1 MSWKDNI
8 KTLFYIR
15 TGDGKMYATQGA
27 VDYKMHYKTAT
38 KELEFNAD
46 GFDFV
51 GIEGTYVA
59 RENAKGMQYP
69 IEIYFEGE
77 NHIEKSKEFEESSK
91 YKNNWTIGHPIF
103 GEITCQPLSLSFDS
117 TNVNI
122 TKIIIKVW
130 ETIEIKYPDV
140 KDNYTNQIEVR
151 AAKLSSSYFL
161 ISLDDLD
168 ASVQKD
174 AFSLTDLINNEFTR
188 LPATQEQIVELKNK
202 IREVDIFIEEILS
215 YPERFIASLYSL
227 FQFAVEVEDNI
238 VLKFKRLV
246 SIFNGFKKMGNDN
259 LFEPVSSM
267 IMTVASELAV
277 SSTYDTRT
285 DVNDVATIINE
296 IHNNIQTYYENNE
309 VIPNYELLIDIDFMR
324 SVAIG
329 NLYDIAMNS
338 QQERSMIL
346 PEDSNPILLTHRF
359 YRFSDYN
366 LQKFIRDNNIGLKET
381 FSIKKGRLIVWYV

>member
-1 MSWKDNI
+1 
-8 KTLFYIR
+8 
-15 TGDGKMYATQGA
+15 MYATQGA
-27 VDYKMHYKTAT
+27 VDYNMHYKTAT

-51 GIEGTYVA
+51 GVEGTYVA
-59 RENAKGMQYP
+59 RENAKGMRYP

-77 NHIEKSKEFEESSK
+77 NHIEKAKEFEESSK
-91 YKNNWTIGHPIF
+91 VKNNWLIGHPIF
-103 GEITCQPLSLSFDS
+103 GEITCQPLSLNFDS
-117 TNVNI
+117 TAVNI
-122 TKIIIKVW
+122 TKITGVVW

-140 KDNYTNQIEVR
+140 KDNYENQILTR
-151 AAKLSSSYFL
+151 AGKLSASYFL
-161 ISLDDLD
+161 ISLDTLD

-227 FQFAVEVEDNI
+227 FQFAVEVEDNV
-238 VLKFKRLV
+238 VLKFKRLIA
-246 SIFNGFKKMGNDN
+246 IFRGFKNVGNDN

-277 SSTYDTRT
+277 SSDYDTRT
-285 DVNDVATIINE
+285 DVNAVADIIDE
-296 IHNNIQTYYENNE
+296 IYDDIQEYYEENDI
-309 VIPNYELLIDIDFMR
+309 IPNYELLIDIDFMR
-324 SVAIG
+324 SVSIG
-329 NLYDIAMNS
+329 NLYEIAMNA
-338 QQERSMIL
+338 QQERTMIL
-346 PEDSNPILLTHRF
+346 NEDSNPILLAHRF
-359 YRFSDYN
+359 YRFSDEN
-366 LQKFIRDNNIGLKET
+366 LDKFIRDNNIGLKET